1 MRHDVD
7 EAACRRHEA
16 LHLTYFL
23 VGAACGA
30 AFMFLTDPLAGR
42 RRRRVLG
49 DRFRSTLRHGRE
61 RVIGYGTYV
70 GQHARGAAHEW
81 RAWATEGD
89 IPDHRLVERVRAQ
102 LGRGVS
108 HVRQICVSA
117 HDGVVTLT
125 GSALRRESAD
135 LLENVQRVR
144 GVKSVACRLHLYD
157 TPEEFPVVHPMQGS
171 EESAEAGGIS
181 RQMPSVPSSSAGR

>member
-1 MRHDVD
+1 
-7 EAACRRHEA
+7 
-16 LHLTYFL
+16 LHLTCFL

-42 RRRRVLG
+42 RRRRFFG
-49 DRFRSTLRHGRE
+49 DKFRSTLRHGRE
-61 RVIGYGTYV
+61 ILIGYGTHV

-89 IPDHRLVERVRAQ
+89 VPDHTLVERVRAQ

-117 HDGVVTLT
+117 HDGVVTLA
-125 GSALRRESAD
+125 GSALRHESAN

-144 GVKSVACRLHLYD
+144 GVKSVARRLHLYD
-157 TPEEFPVVHPMQGS
+157 TPEEFPVIHPVPGGS
-171 EESAEAGGIS
+171 IEDIS
-181 RQMPSVPSSSAGR
+181 RQTPSVPSSSAGR